1 MAAWGKVSGVLEGDQ
16 ESALPK
22 SGTSRQFSLVVT
34 LITATNPIDRGRQA
48 FDLRAWGE
56 AYGQL
61 MAADREVPLDPED
74 LERLGTAAHLL
85 GREDEG
91 ADIAARA
98 HHEYLARGN
107 VRRAARCAF
116 WVAIPLVF
124 KGETARASGWVAR
137 GRRLLEAGQ
146 DDCVERG
153 YLLLP
158 DAFRSIFGG
167 DNATACAIFGEA
179 ASIGERFGDRDLVAL
194 ARQGQGRALIRLGEI
209 ARGVALLDE
218 VMVAV
223 TAGEVSP
230 MVMGDVY
237 CSVIEGCNEVFDLR
251 RAQEWTA
258 AMSRWC
264 ESQTDRVPYRGH
276 CLVRRAEILQ
286 LHGAWPDAMQEAE
299 RACEWL
305 SRPPPQRAVG
315 AAHYQQ
321 AELHRLRGEF
331 ARAEEAYRQAS
342 QGGREPQPGLALL
355 RLAQGQVDV
364 ARSTICRAVDEA
376 RERRARSRV
385 LAASVEILLAAG
397 DVQAARSAAD
407 ELSRIAAD
415 LDAPF
420 LRAVSA
426 QASGGV
432 LLDEGHPRA
441 ALALLREASSG
452 WRELDAPYEAAQVR
466 VLVGLACRA
475 LGDADSAA
483 MELDAARQAF
493 QLLGAAPDIGRVA
506 RLLRTGAAKPT
517 AGLTAR
523 EVQVL
528 GLVATGKTN
537 RAIAGELR
545 ISEKTVARH
554 VSNIFTKLGLSSR
567 AAATAYAY
575 QHDLL

>member
-1 MAAWGKVSGVLEGDQ
+1 M
-16 ESALPK
+16 
-22 SGTSRQFSLVVT
+22 
-34 LITATNPIDRGRQA
+34 TATNPLDRGREA
-48 FDLRAWGE
+48 FGLQAWGE
-56 AYGQL
+56 AYAQL
-61 MAADREVPLDPED
+61 SSADRAAPLEPDD

-85 GREDEG
+85 GREDES

-107 VRRAARCAF
+107 ARRAARCAF
-116 WVAIPLVF
+116 WVAMPLVF

-137 GRRLLEAGQ
+137 GSRLLDAGQ
-146 DDCVERG
+146 HDCVERG

-158 DAFRSIFGG
+158 DALRSIFEG
-167 DNATACAIFGEA
+167 DSTSARAIFGEA
-179 ASIGERFGDRDLVAL
+179 AAIGERFGDQDLVAL
-194 ARQGQGRALIRLGEI
+194 ARQGHGRALIRLGEI
-209 ARGVALLDE
+209 ARGMALLDE

-230 MVMGDVY
+230 IVVGDVY
-237 CSVIEGCNEVFDLR
+237 CSVIEACHEVFDLR

-258 AMSRWC
+258 AMTRWC
-264 ESQTDRVPYRGH
+264 ESQSDRIPYRGH

-286 LHGAWPDAMQEAE
+286 LHGAWPDALQEAE

-315 AAHYQQ
+315 AALYQQ

-331 ARAEEAYRQAS
+331 AKAEEEYRQAS
-342 QGGREPQPGLALL
+342 QWGREPQPGLALL
-355 RLAQGQVDV
+355 RLAQGQIDV
-364 ARSTICRAVDEA
+364 ARTAICRAVDEA
-376 RERRARSRV
+376 GERRIRSRM

-397 DVQAARSAAD
+397 DVPAARSASA
-407 ELSRIAAD
+407 ELSRIGAD
-415 LDAPF
+415 LDAPY

-426 QASGGV
+426 QAGAGV
-432 LLDEGHPRA
+432 LLEEGHPGP
-441 ALALLREASSG
+441 ALTLLRQASSAWG
-452 WRELDAPYEAAQVR
+452 ELEAPYEAARVR
-466 VLVGLACRA
+466 VLVGVACRA
-475 LGDADSAA
+475 LGDEESAA
-483 MELDAARQAF
+483 MELDAARLVF
-493 QLLGAAPDIGRVA
+493 QQLGAVPDVTRVTRLSRPGAPKA
-506 RLLRTGAAKPT
+506 S
-517 AGLTAR
+517 AGLTPR

-528 GLVATGKTN
+528 RLVATGKTN

>member
-1 MAAWGKVSGVLEGDQ
+1 MATPIAAAK
-16 ESALPK
+16 
-22 SGTSRQFSLVVT
+22 
-34 LITATNPIDRGRQA
+34 PIDRGRHAFGLQA
-48 FDLRAWGE
+48 WEE

-61 MAADREVPLDPED
+61 TAADLEAPLDPED

-85 GREDEG
+85 GREDES
-91 ADIAARA
+91 ADLAARA

-107 VRRAARCAF
+107 AQRAARCAF
-116 WVAIPLVF
+116 WVAMPLVF

-137 GRRLLEAGQ
+137 GRRLLDAGQ
-146 DDCVERG
+146 HDCVERG

-158 DAFRSIFGG
+158 DALRSIFEG
-167 DNATACAIFGEA
+167 DNGSARALFGEA
-179 ASIGERFGDRDLVAL
+179 AAIGERFGDRDLLAL

-230 MVMGDVY
+230 IVVGDVY
-237 CSVIEGCNEVFDLR
+237 CSVIEACHEVFDLR

-264 ESQTDRVPYRGH
+264 ESQADRVPYRGH
-276 CLVRRAEILQ
+276 CLVRRAEIMQ

-315 AAHYQQ
+315 AARYQQ

-331 ARAEEAYRQAS
+331 ARAEEEYRQTS
-342 QGGREPQPGLALL
+342 QWGREPQPGLALL

-364 ARSTICRAVDEA
+364 ARHAICRAVDEA
-376 RERRARSRV
+376 PERRVRSRM

-397 DVQAARSAAD
+397 DDPAARCAAD

-415 LDAPF
+415 HDAPF

-426 QASGGV
+426 QASGAV
-432 LLDEGHPRA
+432 VLDEGHPRA
-441 ALALLREASSG
+441 ALTLLRQASSG
-452 WRELDAPYEAAQVR
+452 WGELEAPYQAAQVR

-475 LGDADSAA
+475 LGDDDSAA

-493 QLLGAAPDIGRVA
+493 EHLGALPDVSRVTRLSRPGAPK
-506 RLLRTGAAKPT
+506 AA

-523 EVQVL
+523 EIQVL
-528 GLVATGKTN
+528 RLVSTGKTN
-537 RAIAGELR
+537 RSIAGQLR

>member
-1 MAAWGKVSGVLEGDQ
+1 M
-16 ESALPK
+16 
-22 SGTSRQFSLVVT
+22 
-34 LITATNPIDRGRQA
+34 TATNPLDRGREA
-48 FDLRAWGE
+48 FGLQAWGE
-56 AYGQL
+56 AYAQL
-61 MAADREVPLDPED
+61 TAADREAPLAPED

-91 ADIAARA
+91 GDIAARA

-107 VRRAARCAF
+107 ARRAARCAF
-116 WVAIPLVF
+116 WVAMPLVF

-137 GRRLLEAGQ
+137 GRRLLDAGEH
-146 DDCVERG
+146 DCVERG

-158 DAFRSIFGG
+158 DAVRSIFEG
-167 DNATACAIFGEA
+167 DSASARAIFDEA
-179 ASIGERFGDRDLVAL
+179 ASIGERFGDQDLLAL
-194 ARQGQGRALIRLGEI
+194 ARQGHGRALIRLGEI
-209 ARGVALLDE
+209 ARGMALLDE

-223 TAGEVSP
+223 TAGEASP
-230 MVMGDVY
+230 IVAGDVY
-237 CSVIEGCNEVFDLR
+237 CSVIEACHEVFDLH
-251 RAQEWTA
+251 RAHEWTA
-258 AMSRWC
+258 AMTRWC
-264 ESQTDRVPYRGH
+264 ESQTDRIPYRGH

-315 AAHYQQ
+315 AALYQQ
-321 AELHRLRGEF
+321 AELHRLRGDL
-331 ARAEEAYRQAS
+331 AKAEEEYRQAS
-342 QGGREPQPGLALL
+342 QWGREPQPGLALL
-355 RLAQGQVDV
+355 RLAQGQIDV
-364 ARSTICRAVDEA
+364 ARTAICRAVDEA
-376 RERRARSRV
+376 GERRIRSRM
-385 LAASVEILLAAG
+385 LAASIEILLAAG
-397 DVQAARSAAD
+397 DVPSARSAAD

-415 LDAPF
+415 LEAPF

-426 QASGGV
+426 QAGGAV
-432 LLDEGHPRA
+432 LLDEGHPRG
-441 ALALLREASSG
+441 ALTLLRQAISA
-452 WRELDAPYEAAQVR
+452 WRELEAPYEAARVR

-475 LGDADSAA
+475 LGDEDSAA
-483 MELDAARQAF
+483 MELDAARQVF
-493 QLLGAAPDIGRVA
+493 QELGAVSDITRVIQLSRPGAPRA
-506 RLLRTGAAKPT
+506 S